1 MSNYFRK
8 LPEFEY
14 VSRFSDRTNLDF
26 VRSKNLFRKPR
37 LRDDINEN
45 MWVFD
50 KYIIKGD
57 MRPDNVAEELY
68 RDPTYDWVIL
78 VANNITNI
86 WDQWPLAQRPFESFL
101 IDKYGSIEN
110 ANKVRHYVTTQIK
123 DGIGRTV
130 LPAGKIV
137 DSDYSLT
144 YYDAGRGEETIA
156 TSITA
161 EVTFK
166 SWEEDK
172 NNEKREIKI
181 INPLYIPTIEDDIDR
196 IMQYG
201 LGTQYINKKLKRADN
216 IRLTS

>member
-1 MSNYFRK
+1 
-8 LPEFEY
+8 
-14 VSRFSDRTNLDF
+14 
-26 VRSKNLFRKPR
+26 
-37 LRDDINEN
+37 

-68 RDPTYDWVIL
+68 EDPTYDWVIL

-156 TSITA
+156 TSITD

-172 NNEKREIKI
+172 NNAKREINI
-181 INPLYIPTIEDDIDR
+181 INPLYIPVIEDDIDR